1 MDENRRR
8 FFVCLH
14 GVGPICKEIKDV
26 YWGGQANGKRRPVWT
41 SLEKYPGYKITPSE
55 LLLFFTIYRDVSHN
69 VFTKCIHFMLKWQ
82 VSKWTMKR
90 DAL

>member
-1 MDENRRR
+1 MYI
-8 FFVCLH
+8 
-14 GVGPICKEIKDV
+14 GVSRQTGRGAR
-26 YWGGQANGKRRPVWT
+26 YGF
-41 SLEKYPGYKITPSE
+41 
-55 LLLFFTIYRDVSHN
+55 LLKNIQVTKSPRLNCYFFTIDRDVSHN